1 MMELVVPVLAATV
14 AFLLA
19 HYVTARFRG
28 ALAVARMG
36 EDRRSRPRRGALVDA
51 WVRRVQ
57 HMVPNAFDSRVR
69 RAIVMAGGLEGLSAA
84 ELVLW
89 ALLAGA
95 GAFALGMW
103 FALATGWSIWMSVAG
118 FVLGA
123 VYPFVWLRD
132 KVKQR
137 HLAILQEMPYQ
148 LDLLTLSVEAGL
160 DFIAGL
166 GKVVERGKEGPMRD
180 ELARMLAEI
189 RVGKSRS
196 EAMGALAHRVG
207 LPALS
212 NFLSAMIQ
220 ADRLGTGLGRTL
232 RIQADQL
239 RNERFQRAEKA
250 AGEAPVKMLIPLVVF
265 VFPTIW
271 IILAGPLV
279 FDWLYS
285 GG

>member
-1 MMELVVPVLAATV
+1 MELLVPILCATV

-19 HYVTARFRG
+19 HYATSRVRA
-28 ALAVARMG
+28 AVAIARLG
-36 EDRRSRPRRGALVDA
+36 QDRRNRPRRGALVET
-51 WVRRVQ
+51 WVRQFGHV
-57 HMVPNAFDSRVR
+57 VPERLDSRVK
-69 RAIVMAGGLEGLSAA
+69 RAIVMAGGLQGLSPA
-84 ELVLW
+84 ELLLW
-89 ALLAGA
+89 AMLAGL
-95 GAFALGMW
+95 GGLALGVW
-103 FALATGWSIWMSVAG
+103 FALATGWSIWLSLAT

-137 HLAILQEMPYQ
+137 HALILRDLPYQ

-160 DFIAGL
+160 DFGAGIA
-166 GKVVERGKEGPMRD
+166 KVVDRGKAGPLRD
-180 ELARMLAEI
+180 ELARMLGEI
-189 RVGKSRS
+189 RVGKTRA
-196 EAMGALAHRVG
+196 EAMESVSSRVG

-220 ADRLGTGLGRTL
+220 ADRLGTGLGKTL

-239 RNERFQRAEKA
+239 RSERFQRAEKA

-265 VFPTIW
+265 IFPTIW
-271 IILAGPLV
+271 VILAGPLV
-279 FDWLYS
+279 FDWLYR